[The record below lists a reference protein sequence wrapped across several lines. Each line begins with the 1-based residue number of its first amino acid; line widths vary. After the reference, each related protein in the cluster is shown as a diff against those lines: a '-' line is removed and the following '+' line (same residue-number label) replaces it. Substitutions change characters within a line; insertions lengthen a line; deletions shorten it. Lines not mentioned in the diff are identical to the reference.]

1 MKFLSRIA
9 VYGQV
14 NYPTVVSKVIRSQT
28 TKKHSGSADLP
39 TSGLK
44 AAYAAVGLN
53 VPVAEIPPLER
64 TNGLRAADIAA
75 GVPGAV

>member
-9 VYGQV
+9 VYGQA
-14 NYPTVVSKVIRSQT
+14 NYPKVVSKVIRSQT
-28 TKKHSGSADLP
+28 TKKHSRSAALP
-39 TSGLK
+39 TSGLQ

-53 VPVAEIPPLER
+53 VPVEEIPPLER